1 MLDPSRAG
9 LGRPVYVLDARRT
22 PVGRFR
28 GGLSSVRPDDL
39 AAFVLS
45 DLVSRQPALA
55 SASIDDVIFGA
66 ANQSGEDNRNVAR
79 MALLLA
85 GLPVTVPGTTVNRLC
100 GSSLDALLH
109 GMRMIALGEAECVI
123 AGGVESMS
131 RAPFI
136 MAKPDQAFP
145 RALDLVDTTL
155 GWRLVNPR
163 MPQEWTISMGATA
176 EEVARR
182 ESISRADQDAFA
194 LVSHQRAVAAA
205 ATGCFVNEIVPV
217 ATSDGTVANDESPR
231 PDTSLAS
238 LSALRPAFD
247 PSGTVTAGN
256 SSTLNDGASA
266 LVLASE
272 EQAHR
277 LGITPMA
284 TILGGTVAGVSPEI
298 MGLGPVPATLRLLER
313 FQLTLD
319 DLAAIELNEA
329 FAAQSIG
336 VLRALGLSES
346 DPRVNARGGAIALGH
361 PLGASGARIMTTLI
375 HRLRDGGGGV
385 GLATMCIGVGQGIA
399 ALVAVEDE

>member
-85 GLPVTVPGTTVNRLC
+85 GFPVTVPGTTVNRLC

-182 ESISRADQDAFA
+182 DSISRADQDAFA